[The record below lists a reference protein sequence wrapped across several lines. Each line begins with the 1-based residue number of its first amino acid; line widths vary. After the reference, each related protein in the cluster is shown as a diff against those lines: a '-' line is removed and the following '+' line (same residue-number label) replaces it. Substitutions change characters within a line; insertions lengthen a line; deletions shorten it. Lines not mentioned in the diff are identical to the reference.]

1 MRLVTLAAAA
11 RRLQVG
17 DEGLQCLDRA
27 GVMDCEEV
35 EVGGGLGDGE
45 RDGIAFG
52 EEDVG
57 LSRGRRRANE
67 GGGEGEE
74 VAESK
79 GEGVFESGEDG

>member
-1 MRLVTLAAAA
+1 MRLVAPAAAA

-17 DEGLQCLDRA
+17 DEGLQCLNRA
-27 GVMDCEEV
+27 RVMGCEEV

-45 RDGIAFG
+45 RDEVAFG

-57 LSRGRRRANE
+57 LSRGQRRANE

-74 VAESK
+74 VTESK
-79 GEGVFESGEDG
+79 GEGLFESGEEG

>member
-11 RRLQVG
+11 KRLQVG
-17 DEGLQCLDRA
+17 DEELQCLVRSR
-27 GVMDCEEV
+27 VMGCEEV

-45 RDGIAFG
+45 RDGVAFG

-57 LSRGRRRANE
+57 LIRGRRRANE

-74 VAESK
+74 VAEGK